1 MSGLRRL
8 SLCLFVILNGNFV
21 YSQPAFETVEKSVAM
36 EMVSNFAE
44 NRERFGKFAC
54 RGDVLTELVNAND
67 KIRSTSVKFVIFE
80 AASERVSRKA
90 HRIDSLDGGKE
101 PGWMEFFVKKGK
113 VRIVTGKVEMD
124 EEYSK
129 QFAARDWLPKDPWSW
144 PIISCAGLDLNMEDP
159 LLWMRIFR
167 EDKIIA
173 VQENGILTR
182 AEFDV
187 GPQARVQVYF
197 DQRKGNMP
205 TFCRYIIPLDKEEEF
220 SKKSKLLTNQVETEW
235 TKHFDGWV
243 PVRVRNYRE
252 GLDAKGKVRS
262 TESWDFSIDWNTRLL
277 RDKAF
282 SDPVFEVG
290 KLSVVD
296 LWDSFSKGTL
306 PTPD

>member
-1 MSGLRRL
+1 MNALPRI
-8 SLCLFVILNGNFV
+8 SLCILFILHGNCVFA
-21 YSQPAFETVEKSVAM
+21 QAAFETVEKSVAM
-36 EMVSNFAE
+36 ELVSIFAE
-44 NRERFGKFAC
+44 NRERFGNFAC

-67 KIRSTSVKFVIFE
+67 RIRSTSVQFVIFE
-80 AASERVSRKA
+80 RASERLSRKA
-90 HRIDSLDGGKE
+90 NRVDCLDGITE

-113 VRIVTGKVEMD
+113 VKVVTGKVEMD

-129 QFAARDWLPKDPWSW
+129 QFSERDWLPKDPWSW
-144 PIISCAGLDLNMEDP
+144 PIISCAALELNLEDP

-167 EDKIIA
+167 EEKLIA
-173 VQENGILTR
+173 VQENGIFTR
-182 AEFDV
+182 AEWDV

-205 TFCRYIIPLDKEEEF
+205 TFCRYIIPVDKEEEF
-220 SKKSKLLTNQVETEW
+220 SRKSKLLTNQVETEW
-235 TKHFDGWV
+235 AKHSDGWV

-252 GLDAKGKVRS
+252 GLDAKGRVRS

-277 RDKAF
+277 REKVLPDV
-282 SDPVFEVG
+282 VFEVG

-296 LWDSFSKGTL
+296 LCDSFSKGTL